1 MALADGSAVG
11 DVGITETTLATGN
24 ASGTLIKKGML
35 QILNDSV
42 STTSNLQV
50 GVKKS
55 SGARKNMFNVDLAPG
70 DYWYNDI
77 DIILVNAT
85 DSLAAIAGDAST
97 FTYTISYFDDFLS

>member
-1 MALADGSAVG
+1 MALTDSSATG
-11 DVGITETTLATGN
+11 DVATTETTLVTGN
-24 ASGTLIKKGML
+24 TNGTLIKKGML

-50 GVKKS
+50 GVKKT
-55 SGARKNMFNVDLAPG
+55 SGTRKNLFNVDLAPG

-77 DIILVNAT
+77 DIILVDGT
-85 DSLAAIAGDAST
+85 DSLAAIAGDASV

>member
-1 MALADGSAVG
+1 MALEDGSAVG
-11 DVGITETTLATGN
+11 SINTSETTMVTGN
-24 ASGTLIKKGML
+24 ANGTLIKKGML
-35 QILNDSV
+35 QILNDLT

-50 GVKKS
+50 GMKKT
-55 SGARKNMFNVDLAPG
+55 SGSRSNLFNVELAPG

-77 DIILVNAT
+77 DIVLVDNT